1 MSRAWTMMIRGHAVG
16 FVCVCVCM
24 HACADSGI
32 YSLARRP
39 RRRCTFPSA
48 AARRYDEQPPACHP
62 STARAA
68 MRGLK
73 ACMRGCIESRAIV
86 SRSLCGAAAPMRT
99 VFAAR
104 VSLCRDRVSLRRC
117 APMCIVF
124 ATADGVCS
132 LWVVSSPTAHHHH
145 PQSGSVV
152 PSRGAP
158 PASRCSAMSSSI
170 QPPAAAAATLPPW
183 RCPQPPVPPPAA
195 AAASADPSSTEVKKR
210 AAAASPAPATKKQDT
225 SKWKIAYGLIAAA
238 ILRRDMDEARALAVQ
253 WYVAPTTTKT
263 AAAAASGASSASSE
277 WL

>member
-1 MSRAWTMMIRGHAVG
+1 MSRGWTMMIRGHAVG

-86 SRSLCGAAAPMRT
+86 SRSLCGAAAPMHT

-117 APMCIVF
+117 RAL
-124 ATADGVCS
+124 CS
-132 LWVVSSPTAHHHH
+132 
-145 PQSGSVV
+145 
-152 PSRGAP
+152 
-158 PASRCSAMSSSI
+158 
-170 QPPAAAAATLPPW
+170 QPPMAYAAYGSYLPHPRLIIIRRAALLSRREARRPH
-183 RCPQPPVPPPAA
+183 
-195 AAASADPSSTEVKKR
+195 R
-210 AAAASPAPATKKQDT
+210 AAA
-225 SKWKIAYGLIAAA
+225 
-238 ILRRDMDEARALAVQ
+238 R
-253 WYVAPTTTKT
+253 
-263 AAAAASGASSASSE
+263 
-277 WL
+277 